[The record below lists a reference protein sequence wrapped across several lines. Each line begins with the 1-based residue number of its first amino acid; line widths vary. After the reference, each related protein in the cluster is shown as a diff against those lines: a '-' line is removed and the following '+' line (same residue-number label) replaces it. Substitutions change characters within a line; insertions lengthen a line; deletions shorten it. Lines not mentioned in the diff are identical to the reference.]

1 MKRYARYIKP
11 KLFAFIVF
19 SLIVMLSACS
29 SDSDDNNQSSDQAEK
44 KTLHSKSSSKSS
56 ELDYAFDHPH
66 DESVTDMEKHKFQH
80 IFADQC
86 VEREIRSNPA
96 ASDNRKSLQKTCMCI
111 AEYVMKDLTAVE
123 AEKFLDEKKHPTS
136 LKIRFNN
143 AAYFCSK

>member
-1 MKRYARYIKP
+1 MNRYARHIKP
-11 KLFAFIVF
+11 KLLALIVF
-19 SLIVMLSACS
+19 SLIVILSACS
-29 SDSDDNNQSSDQAEK
+29 SDSDDNDQSSEQTGNKA
-44 KTLHSKSSSKSS
+44 LHSDSKSS

-96 ASDNRKSLQKTCMCI
+96 ASNNRKSLKKTCMCI
-111 AEYVMKDLTAVE
+111 ADYVMKDLTAVE

-143 AAYFCSK
+143 ATYFCSK

>member
-1 MKRYARYIKP
+1 MKRYARNIKP
-11 KLFAFIVF
+11 KIFAFIIF
-19 SLIVMLSACS
+19 SLVVMLSACS
-29 SDSDDNNQSSDQAEK
+29 SDSDDTDQATDQSGN
-44 KTLHSKSSSKSS
+44 KTLQSKSKSS

-96 ASDNRKSLQKTCMCI
+96 AGSNRKSLQKTCMCI
-111 AEYVMKDLTAVE
+111 ADYVMKDLTAVE

-143 AAYFCSK
+143 ATYFCSK